1 VFYRRPKRRAVQI
14 PEGKTPVLRLKN
26 AGKSFTMHIRG
37 GLVIHSFEKVSF
49 ETHAGSL
56 LALTGPSGIG
66 KSSLLKCIYR
76 SYLPSSGQILYTT
89 EEGDTVDLAAAGD
102 EEILRLRHR
111 EIAYVS
117 QFFHVM
123 PRVSALE
130 ILMEPLIIRGVSR
143 SEASDRAKEK
153 LSQAGLGKNLWDIYP
168 ATFSGG
174 EKQRLNILRAVISKP
189 RLLLLDEPTASL
201 DRAYKE
207 RIMEMILDLKA
218 AGTAMVGVFHDRD
231 ALLALSDSR
240 YDLALGGCCPVD
252 EGEETRKVF

>member
-1 VFYRRPKRRAVQI
+1 MA
-14 PEGKTPVLRLKN
+14 
-26 AGKSFTMHIRG
+26 IR
-37 GLVIHSFEKVSF
+37 SFENVSF
-49 ETHAGSL
+49 ETCAGRL

-76 SYLPSSGQILYTT
+76 SYFPSSGQILYTT
-89 EEGDTVDLAAAGD
+89 EQGNTVDLASASD
-102 EEILRLRHR
+102 WDILEFRRTG
-111 EIAYVS
+111 IAYVS

-123 PRVSALE
+123 PRVPALE
-130 ILMEPLIIRGVSR
+130 ILMTPLLIRGVSR
-143 SEASDRAKEK
+143 NEAADQAKEP
-153 LSQAGLGKNLWDIYP
+153 LMRAGLGKNLWDLYP

-207 RIMEMILDLKA
+207 RIMEMILVLKK

-231 ALLALSDSR
+231 TLLTLSDSR
-240 YDLALGGCCPVD
+240 YDLALGGSCPVESD
-252 EGEETRKVF
+252 EPCGAR